1 MKPRDIL
8 MSGNKSDLISG
19 LAQMVKHGVIKEF
32 HQAKDPD
39 TDTVRWVIAD
49 NDGETLY
56 FKTNEARALVKGAM
70 LRKTK

>member
-1 MKPRDIL
+1 
-8 MSGNKSDLISG
+8 
-19 LAQMVKHGVIKEF
+19 MVKHGVIKDF

-70 LRKTK
+70 LRRTK